1 MSVKSSF
8 FMPLVLLAVMAGCGP
23 TGQCQET
30 GGDYEKFKETI
41 ILRFKDRVPRQWGE
55 TVPGVKT
62 KLNSTKKVIALTL
75 DACGSKND
83 GYDSRLMDY
92 LIRENIPA
100 TLFINARWIDK
111 YPREFKVLATNS
123 LFEIENHGFAHKPC
137 SVNGRSIYGINGTS
151 SVGEVV
157 DEIEKGARKIASLTG
172 RKPLYY
178 RSGTA
183 YYDEVAVE
191 VAAEMG
197 YQIAGFS
204 ILGDAGASYSQE
216 QVRNALLRAEPGD
229 VIICHMNH
237 PESETAEGIIEAVG
251 ELKKR
256 GFIFVRLSDSGMK

>member
-1 MSVKSSF
+1 MSVKSGF
-8 FMPLVLLAVMAGCGP
+8 FMPLVLLAMMAWYGS

-30 GGDYEKFKETI
+30 GGNYEKFKETI

-55 TVPGVKT
+55 TAPGVKT

-83 GYDSRLMDY
+83 GYDSLLIDY
-92 LIRENIPA
+92 LIKEDIPA

-111 YPREFKVLATNS
+111 YPREFKVLATNG

-137 SVNGRSIYGINGTS
+137 SVNGKSIYGIKGTS

-172 RKPLYY
+172 RKPSYY

-191 VAAEMG
+191 IAAEMG
-197 YQIAGFS
+197 YHVAGFS
-204 ILGDAGASYSQE
+204 VLGDAGASYSQE
-216 QVRNALLRAEPGD
+216 QVRKALLSAEPGD

-237 PESETAEGIIEAVG
+237 PESGTAEGIIEAVG

-256 GFIFVRLSDSGMK
+256 GFIFVRLSDYGMK